1 METAHLRFGNTT
13 YTFGNLHTNT
23 FSVLERLLDI
33 TFWFSRPAASDRS
46 ATRGITLHIFTT
58 RVSTHVRCNNVKI
71 NKYILNSLSNKNSG
85 RIFVTIVSAVGSLVS
100 YCLYDKLLLFHRI
113 LVQLITS
120 SKGCVIYYVLFC
132 SQVIKLCC
140 RIRWLVRWKTL
151 LLYWSRWRRMDTR

>member
-1 METAHLRFGNTT
+1 MEIAHLRLGNT
-13 YTFGNLHTNT
+13 NT
-23 FSVLERLLDI
+23 HANIFSVLERLLDI
-33 TFWFSRPAASDRS
+33 TFWFSRPATSDRS

-58 RVSTHVRCNNVKI
+58 RVSTHMRCNNVKI
-71 NKYILNSLSNKNSG
+71 NKYYILNSLSNKNSA
-85 RIFVTIVSAVGSLVS
+85 RIFVTTVSAVGSLVS
-100 YCLYDKLLLFHRI
+100 YCLNDKLLLFHHI